1 MTPCKKQVE
10 VGDRALTLHFNFGMM
25 RLAEK
30 ELGEPIH
37 SAFKKEPGAD
47 GADDQYRVSFDAIS
61 VIWWAALNRKHR
73 MTREGTDT
81 LVDEAGFEQ
90 VAKWVAEGIREY
102 FGGGKKADGD
112 EAAPGTDEDDK
123 PVGNVRKK
131 KAAG

>member
-1 MTPCKKQVE
+1 MKPFKKLVD
-10 VGDRALTLHFNFGMM
+10 VGDRALTLNFNFGMM

-30 ELGEPIH
+30 EFGEPIY

-61 VIWWAALNRKHR
+61 VIWWAALSRKHR

-90 VAKWVAEGIREY
+90 VAEWVAEGISEY
-102 FGGGKKADGD
+102 FGGGKKADAEGADPAAD
-112 EAAPGTDEDDK
+112 EDDDK
-123 PVGNVRKK
+123 PVGNARKK
-131 KAAG
+131 KA